1 MPKKDFLFKYL
12 FTAFLM
18 GFFQLTIA
26 GDRLLGTG
34 GVSQIEG
41 AAGGGLNPW
50 ALISGY
56 GTDKQVGGA
65 LFYTKAKTNGGFTLD
80 SGGIS
85 LGINNRLEV
94 SVSQTKFGLSN
105 TVPNKS
111 IRLNI
116 LGFKARLFG
125 DALYDQDLWCPQV
138 SAGLFIKHNEDFDL
152 VPKAIGAKKA
162 TGIDFYLSASK
173 VYLGAVNG
181 RNLLLNATVMA
192 TKANQ
197 FGLLGFGG
205 DKNNH
210 YQIQPAF
217 SAALM
222 LTDNLLAGAE
232 YRYKPNNLSVFEEE
246 NAQDLFITWFPFKN
260 LSVTGAYIDLGNIAD
275 KDNQEGWYF
284 STQFSY

>member
-1 MPKKDFLFKYL
+1 MPKTRLLIKYL
-12 FTAFLM
+12 FTSLLL
-18 GFFQLTIA
+18 GFFQLTFA

-34 GVSQIEG
+34 GVTQMEG
-41 AAGGGLNPW
+41 AAGGGLSPW

-85 LGINNRLEV
+85 LGIHNRFEV

-105 TVPNKS
+105 TVPNES
-111 IRLNI
+111 IRLNT
-116 LGFKARLFG
+116 LGFKTRLFG
-125 DALYDQDLWCPQV
+125 DALYDQDLWYPQV
-138 SAGLFIKHNEDFDL
+138 SAGVLIKHNEDFGL

-162 TGIDFYLSASK
+162 TGIDFYLSGSK
-173 VYLGAVNG
+173 VYLGAMNG
-181 RNLLLNATVMA
+181 RNLILSASIMA

-205 DKNNH
+205 DKKNR
-210 YQIQPAF
+210 YQIQPSY
-217 SAALM
+217 SAAIM

-232 YRYKPNNLSVFEEE
+232 YRYKPNNLNAFDED
-246 NAQDLFITWFPFKN
+246 NAQDFFITWFPLKN
-260 LSVTGAYIDLGNIAD
+260 ISVTGAYIDLGNIAD
-275 KDNQEGWYF
+275 KDNQEAWYF
-284 STQFSY
+284 STQLSY